1 MKRILAVLLA
11 LTLVFSL
18 AACGEKKTEAPAAT
32 STPEPEQKQ
41 EETIDK
47 SLVAY
52 NDIPDEMTA
61 EGGVYPIAF
70 VTDVGQLKDHSF
82 NEGIWNG
89 VKKYGYENDIA
100 YKYYQPANGD
110 QATDEDR
117 YAAMSSAVDG
127 GAEIVVCA
135 GFMAGAAIEK
145 AAKDF
150 PDTKWVYVDG
160 SAFDGMNNTVGIN
173 FKEEQCGYFAGYACV
188 KEGFTKLGFAGGG
201 GGTTP
206 AVCRYGY
213 GFLQGANAAAAEL
226 GVKVDMNYSW
236 LYGSTFGPSPELEAM
251 LNSWYENGTEVIFP
265 CGGAMYLSA
274 FSAAAA
280 NDAWALGVDSDQAQD
295 SETVLTSALKG
306 VDAASYWILGE
317 YFGGHWD
324 GVAGTTQNLGVQDG
338 AIGLPT
344 AETSWRFEK
353 FTVEEY
359 EKLVEDLKSGALEI
373 DGATL
378 LNDEITGVEFSNVT
392 VNMVK

>member
-1 MKRILAVLLA
+1 
-11 LTLVFSL
+11 
-18 AACGEKKTEAPAAT
+18 
-32 STPEPEQKQ
+32 
-41 EETIDK
+41 
-47 SLVAY
+47 
-52 NDIPDEMTA
+52 MTA
-61 EGGVYPIAF
+61 EGGVSPIAF

-344 AETSWRFEK
+344 AETSWRFK
-353 FTVEEY
+353 KVTVEEY